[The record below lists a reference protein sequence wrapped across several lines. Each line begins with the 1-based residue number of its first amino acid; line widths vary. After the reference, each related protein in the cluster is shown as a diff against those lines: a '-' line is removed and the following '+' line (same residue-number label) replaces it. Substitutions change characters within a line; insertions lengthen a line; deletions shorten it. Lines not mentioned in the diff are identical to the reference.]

1 MNTPGND
8 VFSII
13 SPENALRI
21 NPILGQYKKSG
32 VRAIIDIYFF
42 VNFFFVSELS
52 ICKSSGLLYN
62 VPM

>member
-1 MNTPGND
+1 
-8 VFSII
+8 
-13 SPENALRI
+13 LRI